1 MSALLALTPL
11 ATTPFS
17 SSLFAV
23 SGGLGPAFSWMFWIL
38 FAIGMIWIFWRTVTG
53 REVERRIIFL
63 FMGLT
68 VAGAVLAEI
77 VLPVQ
82 ETSVVRNVFDT
93 IEGLQEGDRVLLS
106 LDYDPSGAPELQPM
120 AIAVSQHCFEKK
132 LNVCY
137 MTLWGTGGAMIT
149 DVIAAV
155 TDSVGPGFPGLVYGT
170 DYCNVGYRA
179 GNEAVLRVIASDFR
193 KTFPSDVS
201 GIILDSLPIMSGIN
215 ACPDFDYIVA
225 IGSGRPGIKEWVE
238 YVVEPS
244 GALLGSGAA
253 AVSAP
258 QLYPYYPQQM
268 NGMMGGSKGAS
279 EYEKMLRRAYPK
291 FKDFRAQATEIMG
304 PQTVAHVF
312 LMLLIIFANISF
324 FLSKKRKGASA

>member
-1 MSALLALTPL
+1 MTNL
-11 ATTPFS
+11 FS
-17 SSLFAV
+17 VAPVFSVV
-23 SGGLGPAFSWMFWIL
+23 SHGLGPVFNWLFWIV
-38 FAIGMIWIFWRTVTG
+38 FAVGLSWLLWRTIKG

-63 FMGLT
+63 MMGLT
-68 VAGAVLAEI
+68 IAGAVLTGI

-82 ETSVVRNVFDT
+82 ETAVVRNVFDT
-93 IEGLQEGDRVLLS
+93 IENLEEGDKVLVS

-120 AIAVSQHCFEKK
+120 GIAVSQHCLEKK
-132 LNVCY
+132 VKICY
-137 MTLWGTGGAMIT
+137 MTLWGTGGAMIA
-149 DVIAAV
+149 DVITAIKP
-155 TDSVGPGFPGLVYGT
+155 DFPELVYGE

-179 GNEAVLRVIASDFR
+179 GNEAVLKVIATDFR
-193 KTFPSDVS
+193 KTFPTDVS
-201 GIILDSLPIMSGIN
+201 GVVLDSLPIMRGIT
-215 ACPDFDYIVA
+215 ACADFKYVVA

-244 GALLGSGAA
+244 GALMGSGAA

-279 EYEKMLRRAYPK
+279 EYEKMLRRAYPR
-291 FKDFRAQATEIMG
+291 FGDNRAQATEIMG

-312 LMLLIIFANISF
+312 LMLLIIFANISY
-324 FLSKKRKGASA
+324 FLSKRHRGTSS

>member
-1 MSALLALTPL
+1 MIQALFLSPVFSPL
-11 ATTPFS
+11 FS
-17 SSLFAV
+17 PLFSVV
-23 SGGLGPAFSWMFWIL
+23 SHGLGPVFSWIFWIL
-38 FAIGMIWIFWRTVTG
+38 FVAGVGWVFWRTIKG
-53 REVERRIIFL
+53 REVERRVIFL
-63 FMGLT
+63 MMGLT
-68 VAGAVLAEI
+68 VAGAVLTGI

-82 ETSVVRNVFDT
+82 ETVVVRNIFDT
-93 IEGLQEGDRVLLS
+93 IENLEEGDKVLLS

-120 AIAVSQHCFEKK
+120 AIAVSQHCLEKK
-132 LNVCY
+132 LKICY
-137 MTLWGTGGAMIT
+137 MTLWGTGGAMIA
-149 DVIAAV
+149 DVITAIRP
-155 TDSVGPGFPGLVYGT
+155 DFPELVYGE

-179 GNEAVLRVIASDFR
+179 GNEAVLKVIATDFR
-193 KTFPSDVS
+193 KTFPTDVS
-201 GIILDSLPIMSGIN
+201 GIVLDSLPMMTGVT
-215 ACPDFDYIVA
+215 ACPDFSYIVA

-244 GALLGSGAA
+244 GALMGSGAA

-279 EYEKMLRRAYPK
+279 EYEKMLRRGYPK
-291 FKDFRAQATEIMG
+291 YGEFRAQATEIMG

-324 FLSKKRKGASA
+324 FLAKKRKGASA

>member
-1 MSALLALTPL
+1 MLLAVTQ
-11 ATTPFS
+11 
-17 SSLFAV
+17 
-23 SGGLGPAFSWMFWIL
+23 GLGPVFSWFFWIT
-38 FAIGMIWIFWRTVTG
+38 FAAGLGWLLWMSITG

-68 VAGAVLAEI
+68 VSGAVLAGI
-77 VLPVQ
+77 ILPVQ
-82 ETSVVRNVFDT
+82 ETTVVRNVFDT
-93 IEGLQEGDRVLLS
+93 IEGLSEGDRVLLS
-106 LDYDPSGAPELQPM
+106 LDYDPSGAPELEPM
-120 AIAVSQHCFEKK
+120 AKAVSQHCFEKK
-132 LNVCY
+132 LKICY

-149 DVIAAV
+149 DVIALAKV
-155 TDSVGPGFPGLVYGT
+155 DFPDLVYGD

-193 KTFPSDVS
+193 KTFPTDVS
-201 GIILDSLPIMSGIN
+201 GTSLDSLSVMNGILN
-215 ACPDFDYIVA
+215 CADFKYIVA

-244 GALLGSGAA
+244 GALMGSGAA

-279 EYEKMLRRAYPK
+279 EYEKMLRRVYPK
-291 FKDFRAQATEIMG
+291 FKSSRAQATEIMG

-312 LMLLIIFANISF
+312 LMLLIVFANISY
-324 FLSKKRKGASA
+324 FLAKKRKGASA